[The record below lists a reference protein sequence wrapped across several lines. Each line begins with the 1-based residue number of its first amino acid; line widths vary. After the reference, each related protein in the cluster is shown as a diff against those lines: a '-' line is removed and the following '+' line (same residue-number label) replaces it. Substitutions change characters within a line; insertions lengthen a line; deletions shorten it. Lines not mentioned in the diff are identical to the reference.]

1 MRSRKSVAVA
11 TLGFLALVLAFD
23 FSMSTPPNPYL
34 QPSLV
39 ALGSGQAA
47 SGALCTNAPSR

>member
-11 TLGFLALVLAFD
+11 TLGFLALVLALD
-23 FSMSTPPNPYL
+23 FSVSTTPNPYL
-34 QPSLV
+34 QPSLI

-47 SGALCTNAPSR
+47 SGALCTTAPPG